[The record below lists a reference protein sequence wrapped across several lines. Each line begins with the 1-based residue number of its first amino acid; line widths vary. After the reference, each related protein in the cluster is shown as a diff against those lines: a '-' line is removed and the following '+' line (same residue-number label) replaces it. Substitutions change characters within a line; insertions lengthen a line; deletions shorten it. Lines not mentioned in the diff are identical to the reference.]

1 MKQDFFKIYR
11 FTSCWN
17 MTSLYWCSIHLGII
31 LIVAIGF
38 LVSCEGPV
46 PTDLDRAAKVVKYM
60 SREDVLRATSFAK
73 HFPKGKPS
81 DFVNWFL
88 SDEGRAQWPDSL
100 ENADSNPEVRKEA
113 YEKGAPIVPR
123 KMNFVANRP
132 DKNKGR
138 QLVVIGDD
146 SQGILVV
153 EGYGNPVEKP
163 KLLRQ
168 WKLPN

>member
-1 MKQDFFKIYR
+1 M
-11 FTSCWN
+11 
-17 MTSLYWCSIHLGII
+17 
-31 LIVAIGF
+31 
-38 LVSCEGPV
+38 
-46 PTDLDRAAKVVKYM
+46 
-60 SREDVLRATSFAK
+60 
-73 HFPKGKPS
+73 
-81 DFVNWFL
+81 NWFL

-123 KMNFVANRP
+123 KMNFVAIRP

-138 QLVVIGDD
+138 QLVLIGDD